1 MSNESSVGRPR
12 CWQEPHNAE
21 PGSSEVSNAW
31 DFTLYVE
38 GSHQRVKAEK

>member
-12 CWQEPHNAE
+12 CWQEPHNAK